1 MNTFYTLLLS
11 IIFSLAAAF
20 AIQTTTAV
28 NTGDFNFI
36 LCTLIVLASCV
47 LTAIASRLLAKQQAK
62 PASGLAKQPTSKKTS
77 DTSREQGQVKWFNI
91 SKGYGFVTRESGE
104 EIFVHFRSI
113 RGKGRRGLRD
123 GQQIEFTVAQGEKG
137 PQAED
142 VDPI

>member
-1 MNTFYTLLLS
+1 MNTIYTLLLS

-20 AIQTTTAV
+20 AIQSTTV
-28 NTGDFNFI
+28 VDTGNFNFI

-47 LTAIASRLLAKQQAK
+47 LTAITSTLLAKQQAK
-62 PASGLAKQPTSKKTS
+62 PTSGPSRQPKVKNTGDSN
-77 DTSREQGQVKWFNI
+77 REQGQVKWFNI

-123 GQQIEFTVAQGEKG
+123 GQNIEFTVVQGEKG